1 MPTANIVKPSV
12 LMTPITK
19 PNQIQSHNISQADN
33 IPKAMVGNLRYNMI
47 HSQMNGSPDI
57 QSNEDIEFDQ
67 NRLLDSSNYLDQSKR
82 ENSQSRANTAQCK
95 LPVGPRNQNHFVSQE
110 QQMNGAF
117 GFD

>member
-1 MPTANIVKPSV
+1 
-12 LMTPITK
+12 MTPITK